1 MSLKNICRALYA
13 QLLLWGL
20 LLLPQVT
27 VQAETPVYSLAIVP
41 QYTPLFIYRNW
52 YPLIGEIE
60 KEMGVRIEIKTYK
73 SFEQFIKALQKGEA
87 DFSYLSPYHL
97 LLARKKQNYIPL
109 LRDSDKQLVGLV
121 IVPKDSQLKTIDD
134 LQGKTI
140 AFPSPNAF
148 AASLY
153 LRAWLTEKVGIDFT
167 PRYVGT
173 HGNVYRNVV
182 HNFVSAGGGV
192 NSTLASQP
200 ESLRQALRVLYEIPG
215 VAAHPLAVHE
225 RVPEKVRQAFSR
237 SILKLK
243 KTEMGRQ
250 LLTEVQMSSPILAN
264 YEKDYAFI
272 ETLNLEKYR
281 GVIK

>member
-1 MSLKNICRALYA
+1 MKNLCRLLHA
-13 QLLLWGL
+13 QFLLWGL
-20 LLLPQVT
+20 LLLPQAT

-41 QYTPLFIYRNW
+41 QYTPLVIYRNW

-73 SFEQFIKALQKGEA
+73 SFEQFIKVLQKGEA

-121 IVPKDSQLKTIDD
+121 IVPKDSQLKTIND

-200 ESLRQALRVLYEIPG
+200 EPLRQALRVLYEIPG

-225 RVPEKVRQAFSR
+225 RVPEKVKQAFSR